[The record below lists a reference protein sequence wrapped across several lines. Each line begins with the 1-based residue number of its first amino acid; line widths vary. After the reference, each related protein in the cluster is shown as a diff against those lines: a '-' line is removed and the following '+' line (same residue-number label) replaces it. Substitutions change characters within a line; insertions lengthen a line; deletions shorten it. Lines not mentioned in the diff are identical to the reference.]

1 MTKQQKA
8 IMTLV
13 AAVVVYLVF
22 VRKAKAAT
30 SAPAVAGD
38 VTSGSKSA
46 TIDTNVL
53 SDTFGRLIDAN
64 GVVVDDVGVRGET
77 P

>member
-1 MTKQQKA
+1 MSKQQIA
-8 IMTLV
+8 TIV
-13 AAVVVYLVF
+13 AAVVVYFVF
-22 VRKAKAAT
+22 FRKAKAA

-38 VTSGSKSA
+38 VTSGSQSA

-64 GVVVDDVGVRGET
+64 GVVVGDVGVRGET